1 MPAGRPRTISLS
13 PEEMEELGLE
23 MVKWVKE
30 NDPLHLSQW
39 YCIEKGYTDK
49 EWDTMHVC
57 PEFFPY
63 YEQALKIVG
72 LKYLD
77 KNSNVRDGIAHRW
90 MRVYFKDFRD
100 REDEKAKFDADLK
113 KAQETNNNYY
123 FYDRD
128 PTQREGDTVTP

>member
-23 MVKWVKE
+23 MVEWVKK